1 MPTYLY
7 ECADCR
13 NRFEQF
19 QKFSED
25 ALTTCPTCEGV
36 LRRVI
41 QNVGVVFK
49 GSGWYITDSRGS
61 SKEKSTGE
69 TATVDKPDKADKPDK
84 DSKVP
89 TKTEKSEKPAKAES
103 GSSPAPAPTPQ

>member
-25 ALTTCPTCEGV
+25 SLTTCPTCEGV

-49 GSGWYITDSRGS
+49 GSGWYITDSRGAA
-61 SKEKSTGE
+61 KEKSTSE
-69 TATVDKPDKADKPDK
+69 PATADKPDK
-84 DSKVP
+84 PDKD
-89 TKTEKSEKPAKAES
+89 TKAADKTDKSEKPARAES
-103 GSSPAPAPTPQ
+103 SSSPAPAPTPQ